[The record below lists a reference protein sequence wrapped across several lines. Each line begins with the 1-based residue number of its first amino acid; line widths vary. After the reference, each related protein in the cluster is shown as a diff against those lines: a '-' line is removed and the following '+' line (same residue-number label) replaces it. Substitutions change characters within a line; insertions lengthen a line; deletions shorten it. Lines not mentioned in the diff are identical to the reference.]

1 MSSDEVRH
9 RTLRRVAGGVY
20 ALGLRRPIRQI
31 VRPAIHQPW
40 LSLRNRQRLFN
51 FFGEDVAVG
60 ETTAV
65 IRLPGGG
72 KVRATLDLSDEFCR
86 TWYYWGYERYEPAV
100 ARLIAG
106 LARTKRVILE
116 AGANIGYY
124 TLLMASCQPPGSE
137 LHAFEPR
144 PDVFARLSANV
155 ALNALPHV
163 RLNRM
168 AVSDVDGTAQLH
180 LPDSGNREMASLDPG
195 FVPSTRSVEVRTTR
209 LDSYWQSEPRTGT
222 PELIKLDVEGV
233 EVRALR
239 GLGALL
245 KDRWP
250 DIVCEVLPGYEPE
263 LTAFL
268 RETPYRRYLI
278 TEEGLVPR
286 ETLTG
291 SHQVRDY
298 LFTTERQ
305 RES

>member
-9 RTLRRVAGGVY
+9 RTLRRVAGGAY
-20 ALGLRRPIRQI
+20 ALGLRRPIRRI
-31 VRPAIHQPW
+31 VRPAIHHPW

-51 FFGEDVAVG
+51 FFGDDVAAG
-60 ETTAV
+60 EATAA

-72 KVRATLDLSDEFCR
+72 AVRATLDLSDEFSR

-100 ARLIAG
+100 ARLIAR

-124 TLLMASCQPPGSE
+124 TLLMAACQPPRAE

-163 RLNRM
+163 RLNQL
-168 AVSDVDGTAQLH
+168 AVSDVDGTAPLH
-180 LPDSGNREMASLDPG
+180 LPDSGNREMASLEPG
-195 FVPSTRSVEVRTTR
+195 FAASTRSVEVRTTR
-209 LDSYWQSEPRTGT
+209 LDSYWRSDHRDDVPD
-222 PELIKLDVEGV
+222 LIKLDVEGV

-239 GLGALL
+239 GLGTLL
-245 KDRWP
+245 AGRWP
-250 DIVCEVLPGYEPE
+250 DIVCEVLPGYERE
-263 LTAFL
+263 LTAFVS
-268 RETPYRRYLI
+268 ETPYQRYLI
-278 TEEGLVPR
+278 TDEGLVPR
-286 ETLTG
+286 DTLSG

-298 LFTTERQ
+298 LFTTEPS